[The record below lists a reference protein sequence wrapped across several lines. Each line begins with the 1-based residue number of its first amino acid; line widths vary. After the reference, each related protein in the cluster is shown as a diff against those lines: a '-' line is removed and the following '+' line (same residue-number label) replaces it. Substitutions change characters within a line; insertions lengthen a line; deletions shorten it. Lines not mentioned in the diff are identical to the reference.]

1 MLLLQHTPSFTLTD
15 DGDGDGDDVA
25 ETICL
30 SLHPL
35 LTPPP
40 FPLSQCP
47 SHVPETCSR
56 DAQAESDIVVVVV
69 VASEESAKNK
79 KAAHNEAE
87 NLINC
92 GTVTWLTEG

>member
-1 MLLLQHTPSFTLTD
+1 MWQRPFACLYTRSLLLP
-15 DGDGDGDDVA
+15 
-25 ETICL
+25 L
-30 SLHPL
+30 SLV
-35 LTPPP
+35 
-40 FPLSQCP
+40 P
-47 SHVPETCSR
+47 SHVPETCRR

-69 VASEESAKNK
+69 VAGEESAKNK